1 MEKYKEQTE
10 EKNVA
15 LFFRYIISLFGNNIN
30 INISYFFQRKARKE

>member
-15 LFFRYIISLFGNNIN
+15 LFFRYIISLFVSNIN
-30 INISYFFQRKARKE
+30 IISYFFQRKARKE